1 MKKTIA
7 LLLCLCLAL
16 CLFAGCAR
24 TGPEPAATEAPAA
37 EPVELIVFAA
47 ASMTETMN
55 RIAEMYKKVAPNVT
69 IRKMQTGLQVYL
81 HLPNNVYTILLHI
94 VR

>member
-24 TGPEPAATEAPAA
+24 TEPKPAATEAPAA

-55 RIAEMYKKVAPNVT
+55 RIAEMYKKVKLFP
-69 IRKMQTGLQVYL
+69 TGKGFRTCGRG
-81 HLPNNVYTILLHI
+81 PC
-94 VR
+94 RGA